1 MVSMQSSRVSRLA
14 REATPHIG
22 LLVSGTACLL
32 SSTLAEL
39 MLTRTGGHLLD
50 LFTSESPASSQQ
62 NIDAAF
68 WKIGTCIAIMA
79 FVKHVGEF
87 LLKLAGVRVVTRIR
101 TVLFH
106 ALLQQHV
113 PFFDESST
121 GELVSVLAADVE
133 AVQMA
138 VSHHLPD
145 IVRFSVG
152 TVCAALGM
160 ASISLR
166 LTLMG
171 ACAAPVVGLIAAAVG
186 SHVSRLGRDVQV
198 QLAATNACASE
209 GLSAARVVK
218 AFGQEAEAA
227 RRFGVEV
234 EECGRRIML
243 EMAVHKCWN
252 ACNLSLAALGTLW
265 ILRSAGH
272 ALMRG
277 ELSAGEIASLA
288 MYGVSTGYAAN
299 DTANAWAAASSSAA
313 KGAHALSLL
322 DTVAANACRAA
333 SPEAQAAA
341 AKAVAAAEGSAG
353 IQTQSE
359 AGSRAL
365 CVCFAEVN
373 FSYPLAARTSHVLGD
388 PGGSRALDCVSFTA
402 SAGHTTALVG
412 PSGCGKSTILH
423 LLLRF
428 YRPSA
433 GAVLLNG
440 VDIASLPNEWLRE
453 HVAVVPQ
460 ENILFRG
467 TIGDNIGFGAPAA
480 ARHLWSRE
488 QREREVMKAAVAAD
502 AHTFVKD
509 AGGYQAL
516 VGERG
521 ATLSGGQRQRIA
533 IARALLRSP
542 RLLLLDEATAALD
555 SNSER
560 AVQATLTR
568 GGLAGTHGR
577 ATVVVVAHRLSTVR
591 EADAIVVLQ
600 HGRVEEQGT
609 HSTLMAL
616 GGLYAKLASAA
627 TDQPQS
633 RS

>member
-1 MVSMQSSRVSRLA
+1 MRQ
-14 REATPHIG
+14 
-22 LLVSGTACLL
+22 
-32 SSTLAEL
+32 
-39 MLTRTGGHLLD
+39 
-50 LFTSESPASSQQ
+50 
-62 NIDAAF
+62 
-68 WKIGTCIAIMA
+68 
-79 FVKHVGEF
+79 
-87 LLKLAGVRVVTRIR
+87 
-101 TVLFH
+101 
-106 ALLQQHV
+106 
-113 PFFDESST
+113 
-121 GELVSVLAADVE
+121 
-133 AVQMA
+133 
-138 VSHHLPD
+138 
-145 IVRFSVG
+145 
-152 TVCAALGM
+152 
-160 ASISLR
+160 
-166 LTLMG
+166 G
-171 ACAAPVVGLIAAAVG
+171 A
-186 SHVSRLGRDVQV
+186 
-198 QLAATNACASE
+198 
-209 GLSAARVVK
+209 
-218 AFGQEAEAA
+218 
-227 RRFGVEV
+227 
-234 EECGRRIML
+234 
-243 EMAVHKCWN
+243 
-252 ACNLSLAALGTLW
+252 
-265 ILRSAGH
+265 
-272 ALMRG
+272 
-277 ELSAGEIASLA
+277 
-288 MYGVSTGYAAN
+288 
-299 DTANAWAAASSSAA
+299 
-313 KGAHALSLL
+313 
-322 DTVAANACRAA
+322 
-333 SPEAQAAA
+333 
-341 AKAVAAAEGSAG
+341 
-353 IQTQSE
+353 
-359 AGSRAL
+359 
-365 CVCFAEVN
+365 
-373 FSYPLAARTSHVLGD
+373 
-388 PGGSRALDCVSFTA
+388 
-402 SAGHTTALVG
+402 
-412 PSGCGKSTILH
+412 ILH

-428 YRPSA
+428 RPSA

-440 VDIASLPNEWLRE
+440 VDIASLPNEWLRARGRGPSGE
-453 HVAVVPQ
+453 HP
-460 ENILFRG
+460 FRG